1 MERQPDLSCKTRAGL
16 RIFALVSILLFP
28 AVYSVAQ
35 QKGAADFPK
44 VLVFTR
50 NGSGYVHDNIPAAS
64 ECLRNI
70 CAANNLL
77 ADVTS
82 DAAVFTSARLATY
95 RIVIFANTNNQA
107 LATDDQRLAFRRYME
122 GGGKFMGIHSALGT
136 ERKWTWF
143 KDMLGGTFDG
153 HPPCQPGRILI
164 TDSKHPSVAGLPAP
178 WLKRDEC
185 YLLKEVRQSR
195 KVLMVHD
202 LTAIK
207 EPGNAGDKL
216 SGLGQTYPAV
226 WTDRFDGG
234 LTWIT
239 ALGHE
244 STDYQD
250 PIFIKHLENGL
261 KFLMNEKLPKQTPYA
276 KTKDDPIRKP

>member
-1 MERQPDLSCKTRAGL
+1 MECQPDLPCKTRARLRFIGL
-16 RIFALVSILLFP
+16 SLLIFAF
-28 AVYSVAQ
+28 AFTAWGQ
-35 QKGAADFPK
+35 QQGAANFPK

-50 NGSGYVHDNIPAAS
+50 NGSGYVHDNIPAAT
-64 ECLRNI
+64 ECLRSI
-70 CAANNLL
+70 CEANNLL

-82 DAAVFTSARLATY
+82 DAAVFTTARLATY
-95 RIVIFANTNNQA
+95 SAVIFANTNNQA
-107 LATDDQRLAFRRYME
+107 LVSDEQRLALRRYME

-143 KDMLGGTFDG
+143 KEMLGGTFDG
-153 HPPCQPGRILI
+153 HPPCQPGRLLI
-164 TDSKHPSVAGLPAP
+164 TDGKHPSMAGLPTP

-185 YLLKEVRQSR
+185 YLLKEARTGR
-195 KVLMVHD
+195 KILMVHD

-207 EPGNAGDKL
+207 DPGNVGDKL
-216 SGLGQTYPAV
+216 GGLGQTYPAV

-244 STDYQD
+244 PTDYQD
-250 PIFIKHLENGL
+250 PVFIKHLENGL
-261 KFLMNEKLPKQTPYA
+261 KYLLNEKLPKRTAYA
-276 KTKDDPIRKP
+276 RTKDDPIRKP